1 MLGLGLIIP
10 KIRLRGIAAWFAAF
24 IKRTRADGATTFEGK
39 KCIQADGEYLITSKR
54 GNIIADAMG
63 DYATTHGGEGLEARA
78 CTAQAVNNL
87 IYSPLAQA
95 RFMFLAEDL
104 GTDLESYY
112 CVSNNVDALE
122 GDLAVFGA
130 VTDTYGSNL
139 SNGGI
144 ALSVKNG
151 TAPYAY
157 SWSNGST
164 AEDLSGLTKG
174 IYSIQVK
181 DSLGALASN
190 SFTVR
195 GDADPSIVTAGLR
208 MDSYFTNSALEF
220 PALGSAEFNGSSD
233 FINMGEKN
241 IATDLG
247 ITNAFTFGAWAYI
260 QPSSTWRAIIT
271 MANSPSP
278 FLFWFGVANDS
289 RLHYNIKL
297 SGGDKAVQI
306 VDVPNSK
313 WVYLNL
319 SYDSSNLKLYLD
331 GSIVNI
337 NPATGTL
344 DGAGNSLSTN
354 LALGAYN
361 LPTGGDYF
369 NGNLSNVAI
378 WNRALT
384 SDEINSVMWKP
395 YQALSGTESNGLK
408 AWYSLDDITSP
419 AASLAN
425 MEQLATDKNLVIENA
440 NAITFAIN
448 KLS

>member
-1 MLGLGLIIP
+1 MKQSQFYYLLRRGLFGGGSSIIKKGL
-10 KIRLRGIAAWFAAF
+10 
-24 IKRTRADGATTFEGK
+24 
-39 KCIQADGEYLITSKR
+39 
-54 GNIIADAMG
+54 
-63 DYATTHGGEGLEARA
+63 
-78 CTAQAVNNL
+78 V
-87 IYSPLAQA
+87 
-95 RFMFLAEDL
+95 MF
-104 GTDLESYY
+104 
-112 CVSNNVDALE
+112 N
-122 GDLAVFGA
+122 
-130 VTDTYGSNL
+130 
-139 SNGGI
+139 
-144 ALSVKNG
+144 K
-151 TAPYAY
+151 
-157 SWSNGST
+157 
-164 AEDLSGLTKG
+164 
-174 IYSIQVK
+174 
-181 DSLGALASN
+181 
-190 SFTVR
+190 FT
-195 GDADPSIVTAGLR
+195 TAGL
-208 MDSYFTNSALEF
+208 NF
-220 PALGSAEFNGSSD
+220 PVQGSAAFNGSSD
-233 FINMGEKN
+233 YIDMGEKN